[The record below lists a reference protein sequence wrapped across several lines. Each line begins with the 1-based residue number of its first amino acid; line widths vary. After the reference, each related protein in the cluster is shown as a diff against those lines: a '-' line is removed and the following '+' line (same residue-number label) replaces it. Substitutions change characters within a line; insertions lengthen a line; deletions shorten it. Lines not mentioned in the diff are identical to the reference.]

1 MPEKER
7 EEKKMTGKSVTCEII
22 EPIAVLSENEKGYT
36 KEINLVRWN
45 GAEPKYDIRNW
56 HPGRVRSG
64 KGIALTKDEII
75 NLMEALKEVLSDD
88 EDR

>member
-1 MPEKER
+1 MTEK
-7 EEKKMTGKSVTCEII
+7 GITCEIVR
-22 EPIAVLSENEKGYT
+22 PIAVLSENERGYT
-36 KEINLVRWN
+36 KEINLVSWN
-45 GAEPKYDIRNW
+45 GADPKYDIRNW